1 MHSCS
6 NAVFIPMST
15 RHIAICCGLFQEI
28 RCLGL
33 LSKCHRSRESWQDC
47 EMMREGWQNCE
58 MVRESWQDREM
69 LKERSIELQV
79 NEHTGEVRKGPRG
92 LSSAGSAGAT
102 ASLYGGCSSPAHLVL
117 LGGRMGHM
125 RARAKSNM
133 SSSRTTRGRNRV
145 NPAKAACHERDF

>member
-33 LSKCHRSRESWQDC
+33 PSKCHRSRES
-47 EMMREGWQNCE
+47 WQNCE

-117 LGGRMGHM
+117 LGGRMGHT

-133 SSSRTTRGRNRV
+133 SSSRTTSG
-145 NPAKAACHERDF
+145 AAIA